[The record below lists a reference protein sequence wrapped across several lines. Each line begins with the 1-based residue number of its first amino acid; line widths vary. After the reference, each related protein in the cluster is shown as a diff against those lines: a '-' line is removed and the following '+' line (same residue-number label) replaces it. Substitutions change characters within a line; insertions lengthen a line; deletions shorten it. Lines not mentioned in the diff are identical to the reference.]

1 MIDKEAREA
10 IVAYRLEKAHKTLEE
25 IPIHIEHQLWNTA
38 VNRLYYACFYAVNAL
53 LISRQ
58 IETKSHSGALRMLS
72 LHFTKTQKLSI
83 ELNRFYADLF
93 ENRQSGDY
101 TDFTYFDREMVEELY
116 EQAIEF
122 VEAIENLIE
131 TNQNCNEK

>member
-25 IPIHIEHQLWNTA
+25 IPIHIEHELWNTA
-38 VNRLYYACFYAVNAL
+38 VNRLYYACFFAVNAL
-53 LISRQ
+53 LISQQ
-58 IETKSHSGALRMLS
+58 IEIKTHAGALRMLS

-101 TDFTYFDREMVEELY
+101 ADFTNFDREMVEELY
-116 EQAIEF
+116 KQAIVF
-122 VEAIENLIE
+122 IDTIEKLIE
-131 TNQNCNEK
+131 